1 LGVINDAVH
10 VWCNLTAGG
19 ETCIYPDY
27 KSRMI
32 IPQQWTKNSAEEPWF
47 SDFNVGFKIKYIDE
61 IQMSFMRMLYSKV
74 TQKFTYF
81 CINSVGYE
89 EQQSGTKDYA
99 LDFMGENEYEW
110 EGPKMKSK
118 AVPFDG
124 CKNRQSNSY
133 TVYQLTSKKLN
144 RLPIVDFKPK
154 DYGATWQQFG
164 FEIGPVCYS

>member
-1 LGVINDAVH
+1 MEPPEYILVISVKNI
-10 VWCNLTAGG
+10 WRFKIMYCSLTLKMLQVSIHFF
-19 ETCIYPDY
+19 IYNW
-27 KSRMI
+27 I
-32 IPQQWTKNSAEEPWF
+32 FQ
-47 SDFNVGFKIKYIDE
+47 IKYIDE

-124 CKNRQSNSY
+124 CKVIVSVYLVFVSSY
-133 TVYQLTSKKLN
+133 TVNCRFAPLQSIYVISLYL
-144 RLPIVDFKPK
+144 
-154 DYGATWQQFG
+154 W
-164 FEIGPVCYS
+164 VCQIRR